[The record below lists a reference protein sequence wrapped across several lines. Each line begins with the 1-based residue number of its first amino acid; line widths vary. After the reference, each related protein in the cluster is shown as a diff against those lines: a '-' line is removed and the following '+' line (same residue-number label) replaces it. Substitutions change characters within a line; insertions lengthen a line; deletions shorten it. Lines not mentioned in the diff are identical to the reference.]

1 MQAIPHLPTRAWRD
15 LSALGTPLIKSAPT
29 RRRLAGTRWPGL
41 HKAGALCSM
50 GDRRESEISF
60 GHGSVGGAR
69 TLPCLAVQRPNACE
83 LVLRVG
89 DRPFDRW
96 VQGERSLTRVIGRR
110 YGRMAREGSIPD
122 PRHRP
127 GDATGAR
134 SGPPCQDGFVLQNTS
149 CGSVTRRSICL

>member
-1 MQAIPHLPTRAWRD
+1 
-15 LSALGTPLIKSAPT
+15 
-29 RRRLAGTRWPGL
+29 
-41 HKAGALCSM
+41 M

-127 GDATGAR
+127 GDATGVRSDPLAKMAR
-134 SGPPCQDGFVLQNTS
+134 YYRAHLAIAAINSDYVYLHIGHDL
-149 CGSVTRRSICL
+149 RRSSELC